1 MTCSVPDS
9 RPGQPFSP
17 PVYSLQQLAEFVGGS
32 VVNTVGDAIECRG
45 VALSSRLLKAG
56 DVFVAIAGYETDGH
70 RYIPQA
76 FEAGAVAAVVTKPES
91 LAEARYPGIVV
102 ADSRLAV
109 SKLAALFVG
118 EPSKKLQTF
127 AVTGTNGKTTIHWL
141 LYHALNLLGTPAARL
156 GTIGFEAPGI
166 SRGDT
171 LTTPDPVQLHRLLR
185 EGVDAGAKAVTLEL
199 SSHALHQARAHD
211 LDVDVAIFTNLT
223 RDHLDYH
230 GTMEEYFK
238 AKAIVFDLVTMS
250 SKSAKGAVI
259 NADDEYGK
267 RYIEYARGLGLNVI
281 TYGMGE
287 GATVRFTGLEQD
299 LQGSS
304 VDITIA
310 GATQRVRYPAIGLH
324 NAYNFAAVV
333 GALIACG
340 YETARV
346 LAAASQVTP
355 VPGRLEP
362 VGNERIGIYVD
373 YAHTPDA
380 LENVLRTM
388 REVTKH
394 TVWVVFGCGGDRDRG
409 KRPIMAEVAARL
421 ADKVIVTSDNP
432 RTEDPQAIINDI
444 LGGGAAVYKSIVDR
458 REAIRTAVQE
468 AQPGDV
474 VLIAGKGHEDYQI
487 LGKEKV
493 HFSDQEEARKAL
505 G

>member
-1 MTCSVPDS
+1 MNQTTAKTFESP
-9 RPGQPFSP
+9 QFS
-17 PVYSLQQLAEFVGGS
+17 LRQLAEILGGEVIPGKIS
-32 VVNTVGDAIECRG
+32 ESDPGALQCHG
-45 VALSSRLLKAG
+45 VSLSSKLLKPG
-56 DVFVAIAGYETDGH
+56 ELFVAISGYATDGH
-70 RYIPQA
+70 QYIPQA
-76 FEAGAVAAVVTKPES
+76 FAAGAVAAVVTRR
-91 LAEARYPGIVV
+91 EALTGSGYPGIVV
-102 ADSRLAV
+102 PDTRLAV
-109 SKLAALFVG
+109 STLAALFTG

-141 LYHALNLLGTPAARL
+141 LYHTLNLLGTPAARL

-171 LTTPDPVQLHRLLR
+171 LTTPDPVQLHQLLR
-185 EGVDAGAKAVTLEL
+185 EGLDAGAKAVTLEL

-211 LDVDVAIFTNLT
+211 LDIDVGIFTNLT

-238 AKAIVFDLVTMS
+238 AKAILFDLVKQS
-250 SKSAKGAVI
+250 HKGTRSAVI

-267 RYIEYARGLGLNVI
+267 RYIEYARGLGLKVL
-281 TYGMGE
+281 TYGQGD
-287 GATVRFTGLEQD
+287 GASIRFSGLEQD

-310 GATQRVRYPAIGLH
+310 GVTKRVRYPAIGLH

-333 GALIACG
+333 GALVARG
-340 YETARV
+340 YDAAQV
-346 LAAASQVTP
+346 LEAASQVKP

-362 VGNERIGIYVD
+362 VGNERIGIFVD

-394 TVWVVFGCGGDRDRG
+394 TVWVVFGCGGDRDKG

-421 ADKVIVTSDNP
+421 ADKAIVTSDNP

-444 LGGGAAVYKSIVDR
+444 LAGGAQVYKAIVDR
-458 REAIRTAVQE
+458 REAIQAAVQE

-505 G
+505 M